1 MFPSGASAWQRHQQ
15 QQQQQQ
21 GSSAEELLTV
31 VDGDALSPSTLAQT
45 LDGADTLYCALTPHR
60 L

>member
-1 MFPSGASAWQRHQQ
+1 MFPSGASAWQRH
-15 QQQQQQ
+15 QQQQQ

-31 VDGDALSPSTLAQT
+31 VDGDALLSPSSLAQT